1 MWFQIELTLRAC
13 SILKPRVWFQ
23 PKLCFTQ
30 FNNHY
35 KWLQGNDQVTL
46 PSILRTRARFP
57 SLGRVLTFGQYLL
70 SLKRQLWCVSPSSSG
85 GIKNNLAMDCS
96 PPLTHMKKDNQN
108 TCMVLCLGSPFYIC
122 VMSPPHVTVWHK
134 SPIAWLVRR
143 LQRLQFAATSLF
155 TGHHI
160 RDIKII
166 FKIGWLLMRERRD
179 FYLLKLVHKALP
191 AFWDVA
197 FLFRN

>member
-1 MWFQIELTLRAC
+1 MLCNFGPKSYF
-13 SILKPRVWFQ
+13 SICASLSSITVINGCRGTIKSRYQ
-23 PKLCFTQ
+23 AYYEPKC
-30 FNNHY
+30 
-35 KWLQGNDQVTL
+35 
-46 PSILRTRARFP
+46 ARFP